1 MQDIEEFDKLKTKV
15 LKYVLYKKRTE
26 NEIRQKFESV
36 DEDILDEIIDNLK
49 ENGYVDDLRYIERA
63 VNEFKTLKHL
73 SIKELQYKLLAKG
86 LSKSDIE
93 NYLYDNIDELKEYE
107 LNSAKYLYNK
117 KLALMKNEEVLNYL
131 RKKGYK
137 EETIRSLQEDE

>member
-117 KLALMKNEEVLNYL
+117 KLALMRNEEVLNYL

>member
-1 MQDIEEFDKLKTKV
+1 MYDIEEFDKQKTKV

-26 NEIRQKFESV
+26 REIRQKFEDI
-36 DEDILDEIIDNLK
+36 DEESLDEIIENLK

-63 VNEFKTLKHL
+63 INEFKALKHL
-73 SIKELQYKLLAKG
+73 SLKELQYKLLAKG

-93 NYLYDNIDELKEYE
+93 NYLYAHNDELNEYE
-107 LNSAKYLYNK
+107 LNSGKYLYFK
-117 KLALMKNEEVLNYL
+117 KLALMEKEEVLNYL